1 MNLRYMA
8 FFLCFAFL
16 VLHSVFLTE
25 CFADQPQSH
34 EEKEVSLLD
43 CVKKALQSNPKL
55 LSKID
60 ERRAAKSRYKQAK
73 TANQPRVKAEETFTR
88 MREPLSFALPGAPQ
102 MAIGD
107 DKLQIKTL
115 RVSQPLY
122 TGGKIENSIKA
133 AGSEVNIRRF
143 SEVQHREALICQVV
157 EAYISVMKANAF
169 QQIASQALY
178 DTEGH
183 ARQVENMLLFGSVVR
198 NDLLK
203 IQVSVSER
211 KENLIRANNATKLS
225 CNFLENLIGEELS
238 GDVTTAEFSYMV
250 MPPADE
256 KKAMELARNNHPA
269 LLAMRESLRMHR
281 YAALAAKG
289 DLLPTIGLQWNLN
302 SGTQLNESQ
311 SNWDATL
318 YVGFNIFD
326 AGEARAKVKET
337 KIGHQKAVHDLEGL
351 ERDISLAVQQALLQI
366 EEAKARLEVAKEAE
380 AQAKESMRLTEESFK
395 AGSATSQSLLDD
407 ETALVAAEQR
417 RITAEFDRILAETHL
432 WFSIGG
438 LERALFSTAQ
448 LSVDASAAS
457 IATMSQEIF
466 ATGESK

>member
-1 MNLRYMA
+1 
-8 FFLCFAFL
+8 
-16 VLHSVFLTE
+16 
-25 CFADQPQSH
+25 
-34 EEKEVSLLD
+34 
-43 CVKKALQSNPKL
+43 
-55 LSKID
+55 
-60 ERRAAKSRYKQAK
+60 
-73 TANQPRVKAEETFTR
+73 
-88 MREPLSFALPGAPQ
+88 
-102 MAIGD
+102 
-107 DKLQIKTL
+107 
-115 RVSQPLY
+115 
-122 TGGKIENSIKA
+122 
-133 AGSEVNIRRF
+133 
-143 SEVQHREALICQVV
+143 
-157 EAYISVMKANAF
+157 
-169 QQIASQALY
+169 
-178 DTEGH
+178 
-183 ARQVENMLLFGSVVR
+183 
-198 NDLLK
+198 
-203 IQVSVSER
+203 
-211 KENLIRANNATKLS
+211 
-225 CNFLENLIGEELS
+225 LENLIGEELPD
-238 GDVTTAEFSYMV
+238 DVTTAEFSYMV

-281 YAALAAKG
+281 FAARAAKG

-326 AGEARAKVKET
+326 AGEARAKVKEA

-448 LSVDASAAS
+448 LSVCASEAS
-457 IATMSQEIF
+457 IATMTQEIF
-466 ATGESK
+466 ATGENK